1 MTASILLLNPNR
13 HRASDKLTKSANRNP
28 VENNMRRDT
37 NKCKS
42 KSPVKEKPKTNLDFS
57 DLLIENALVLIEF
70 GANFPDGR
78 RHGRYPQTGFRDGP
92 SRFNCNGLS

>member
-1 MTASILLLNPNR
+1 MAASILLLNPNR

-42 KSPVKEKPKTNLDFS
+42 KSPVKGKIKNKPW
-57 DLLIENALVLIEF
+57 
-70 GANFPDGR
+70 
-78 RHGRYPQTGFRDGP
+78 PQRSVHRKRACDQ
-92 SRFNCNGLS
+92 